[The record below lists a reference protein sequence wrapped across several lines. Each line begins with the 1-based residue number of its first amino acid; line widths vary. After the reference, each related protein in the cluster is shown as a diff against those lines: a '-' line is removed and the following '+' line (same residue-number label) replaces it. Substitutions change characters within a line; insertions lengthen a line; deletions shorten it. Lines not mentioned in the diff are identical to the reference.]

1 MCSTKTKDGPPLD
14 EDTVS
19 TVRVE
24 IWKENIFFIFYHFVE
39 LSFIFCFHFVTFSTP
54 PSHVFKQKSLSQLH
68 CLWYL
73 IKWSRIRLKKHED
86 IDICHQKIINF
97 STKTTKIR
105 KKIRLAAG
113 PLPAVAL
120 SGEQPPAAR
129 CAGAKMRKILS
140 KFWVFLFPFSDDLA
154 PL

>member
-1 MCSTKTKDGPPLD
+1 MMRTRCPQFVLKFGRK
-14 EDTVS
+14 
-19 TVRVE
+19 
-24 IWKENIFFIFYHFVE
+24 IFFSFFYHFVE
-39 LSFIFCFHFVTFSTP
+39 LSFTFCFQFFGDILNPPHTF
-54 PSHVFKQKSLSQLH
+54 FKQKSLSQLH

-105 KKIRLAAG
+105 KKFRLAAG
-113 PLPAVAL
+113 PLPGVAL

-129 CAGAKMRKILS
+129 CAGAKMRKNLI
-140 KFWVFLFPFSDDLA
+140 KFWVFLFPFLDDLV